1 MTVSSTQGVSPG
13 LLSMANAVSSN
24 DPMSSATGNNQDMFL
39 QLMVTQLQYQDPM
52 NPVDTTQMM
61 SQNAQFE
68 ALTQM
73 QNVAKETNQLLAA
86 QMSFGA
92 ASMLGQHVTWTDS
105 NGTAQSGTPTAVSFQ
120 PTGPV
125 LTIGGQSVPITSIT
139 GVASTT
145 TTTGTTTTGA
155 STTGTTTTG
164 TTAGATTNS

>member
-1 MTVSSTQGVSPG
+1 MTVSSTEGVSPG

-24 DPMSSATGNNQDMFL
+24 DPMSSAKGNNQDMFL

-73 QNVAKETNQLLAA
+73 QNVAKETNQMLAA

-125 LTIGGQSVPITSIT
+125 LTIGDQSVPITSIT
-139 GVASTT
+139 GVSNAAAST
-145 TTTGTTTTGA
+145 A
-155 STTGTTTTG
+155 PSTTPTP
-164 TTAGATTNS
+164 APSTTNS

>member
-1 MTVSSTQGVSPG
+1 MTVSSTEGLSPG
-13 LLSMANAVSSN
+13 LLSLANTVASN
-24 DPMSSATGNNQDMFL
+24 DPMSGASGNSQDMFL

-73 QNVAKETNQLLAA
+73 QNVAKATNQVLAA

-105 NGTAQSGTPTAVSFQ
+105 AGTTQTGTPTAVSFQ

-125 LTIGGQSVPITSIT
+125 LTIGDQSVPITSIT
-139 GVASTT
+139 GVTSAS
-145 TTTGTTTTGA
+145 
-155 STTGTTTTG
+155 
-164 TTAGATTNS
+164 